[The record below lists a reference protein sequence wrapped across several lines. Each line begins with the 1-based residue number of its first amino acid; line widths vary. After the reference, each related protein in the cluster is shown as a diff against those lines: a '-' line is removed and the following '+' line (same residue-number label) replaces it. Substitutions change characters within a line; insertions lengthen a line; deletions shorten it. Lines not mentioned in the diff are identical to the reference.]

1 MDASPERQR
10 RCRHIRSQ
18 ESFFSQSPQ
27 VEDMFHS
34 GVYWC
39 NCTGGG
45 AGVDGRGASPEECVP
60 GRECYE

>member
-1 MDASPERQR
+1 MESPPERQR
-10 RCRHIRSQ
+10 ICRHIRSQ
-18 ESFFSQSPQ
+18 ESYFSNTPL
-27 VEDMFHS
+27 VEDMYHS

-45 AGVDGRGASPEECVP
+45 AGRDGGSAAPEDCLP